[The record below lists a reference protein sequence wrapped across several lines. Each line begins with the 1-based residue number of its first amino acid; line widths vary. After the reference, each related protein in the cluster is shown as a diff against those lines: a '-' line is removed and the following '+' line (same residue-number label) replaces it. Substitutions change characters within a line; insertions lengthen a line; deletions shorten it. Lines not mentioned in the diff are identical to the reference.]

1 MTTVKIIDA
10 SNQLSELVDRAADE
24 RELIILTS
32 EGKPKAILL
41 GVEAFEALVGMRE
54 YAQRELIPLDS
65 FQQQFQQALIEAGYD
80 SHQKIVNLVQ
90 EIKQE
95 IAAERQQKS
104 IKNAESKSSEGV

>member
-54 YAQRELIPLDS
+54 YANRELIPLDS